1 MLEKSNHC
9 FYQNNPRNPM
19 TPEITV
25 QLYSVREDAA
35 KDYEATIRAIAD
47 MGFGCVEPAGYPGS
61 SAKAASSLF
70 KELGLRAPSAHIGLP
85 IGENKNKILDEAQ
98 LMGHEALITGCPP
111 RFKEH
116 YVSLDEV
123 RKLADLY
130 SEGAANAAKVGIQ
143 VGYHN
148 HDWDLCEIDGVRG
161 YKVFLENTPESVLFE
176 ADLFWVARAG
186 LDPADFVKEIGPRGK
201 FLHGKDGRVKED
213 ATFVE
218 KETED
223 GKIMVSDSIPFL
235 PAGKGQVD
243 LKAAAAVAEY
253 TKYIA
258 VELDSYDGNMLQAIK
273 ESYDYLTSTGIA
285 KGNK

>member
-1 MLEKSNHC
+1 
-9 FYQNNPRNPM
+9 M

-25 QLYSVREDAA
+25 QLYSVRDNAA
-35 KDYEATIRAIAD
+35 KDYEGTIRAIAD

-61 SAKAASSLF
+61 SAEAAAKLF

-85 IGENKNKILDEAQ
+85 IGDAKNEILDQAQ

-116 YVSLDEV
+116 YVSMDEV
-123 RKLADLY
+123 KKMAELY
-130 SEGAANAAKVGIQ
+130 TEAAANAAEVGIQ

-148 HDWDLCEIDGVRG
+148 HDWDLCEIDGVRA
-161 YKVFLENTPESVLFE
+161 YKVFMENTPESVLWE

-186 LDPADFVKEIGPRGK
+186 LDPAAFVKEIGPRGK
-201 FLHGKDGRVKED
+201 YLHGKDGRVKTD

-235 PAGKGQVD
+235 PAGTGQVD
-243 LKAAAAVAEY
+243 LVAATKDAEF

-258 VELDSYDGNMLQAIK
+258 VELDSYEGDMMQAVK
-273 ESYDYLTSTGIA
+273 QSYDYLTQSGIA

>member
-1 MLEKSNHC
+1 
-9 FYQNNPRNPM
+9 M

-25 QLYSVREDAA
+25 QLYSVRENAA
-35 KDYEATIRAIAD
+35 RNYEATIRAIAD

-61 SAKAASSLF
+61 SPEAAAKLF

-85 IGENKNKILDEAQ
+85 IGEKKNEILDQAQ

-123 RKLADLY
+123 KKLAELY
-130 SEGAANAAKVGIQ
+130 TEAAANAAEVGIQ

-161 YKVFLENTPESVLFE
+161 YKVLLENTPESVLWE

-186 LDPADFVKEIGPRGK
+186 LDPAAFVQEIGPRGK
-201 FLHGKDGRVKED
+201 FLHGKDGRVKAE
-213 ATFVE
+213 ATFME

-223 GKIMVSDSIPFL
+223 GKIMVSNSIPFL
-235 PAGKGQVD
+235 PAGQGQVD
-243 LKAAAAVAEY
+243 LAAAAEVAAY
-253 TKYIA
+253 TRYIA
-258 VELDSYDGNMLQAIK
+258 VELDSYDGDMMQAVK
-273 ESYDYLTSTGIA
+273 QSYDYLTRNGIA
-285 KGNK
+285 RGTK